1 MSQITIFIL
10 PIAIGMVIIFALVK
24 KIKVFDT
31 FLSGAKDG
39 IRCTVS
45 IIPPLLG
52 LITAVSMLRASG
64 ALDLLSNALKPIT
77 DHLHITSDLVPLLF
91 LKPIS
96 GSGSLSFVDS
106 ILHNH
111 GPDSFVGRVASTIMS
126 STETTFYT
134 LTIYFG
140 AIKIQNTR
148 HTIPVALLTNVCGF
162 ILSLITVYLLL

>member
-1 MSQITIFIL
+1 MSQVTVFIL
-10 PIAIGMVIIFALVK
+10 PIAIGAVIIFALIK
-24 KIKVFDT
+24 KIKVFDI

-39 IRCTVS
+39 IKCIVS
-45 IIPPLLG
+45 IIPSLIG
-52 LITAVSMLRASG
+52 LVTAVSMLRASS
-64 ALDLLSNALKPIT
+64 ALELLSQTLMPIT
-77 DHLHITSDLVPLLF
+77 NFLHIPNDIVPLLF

-106 ILHNH
+106 ILHSH
-111 GPDSFVGRVASTIMS
+111 GPDSFIGRAASTIIA

-148 HTIPVALLTNVCGF
+148 HTIPIALLTNICGI
-162 ILSLITVYLLL
+162 ILSFITVYFLL

>member
-1 MSQITIFIL
+1 MSQVTIFIL
-10 PIAIGMVIIFALVK
+10 PVAIGTVIIFALVK

-39 IRCTVS
+39 ITCS
-45 IIPPLLG
+45 ISIVPPLLG

-64 ALDLLSNALKPIT
+64 ALDLFAHILKPIT
-77 DHLHITSDLVPLLF
+77 DHLRIPSDIVPLLF

-106 ILHNH
+106 ILHSH

-134 LTIYFG
+134 LTVYFG

-148 HTIPVALLTNVCGF
+148 HTIPVALLINICGF
-162 ILSLITVYLLL
+162 ILSLITVHFLL

>member
-1 MSQITIFIL
+1 MSQVTVFIL
-10 PIAIGMVIIFALVK
+10 PIAIGAVIIFALIK
-24 KIKVFDT
+24 KIKVFDI

-39 IRCTVS
+39 IKCIVS
-45 IIPPLLG
+45 IIPSLIG
-52 LITAVSMLRASG
+52 LVTAVSMLRASS
-64 ALDLLSNALKPIT
+64 ALELLSQTLMPIT
-77 DHLHITSDLVPLLF
+77 NFLHIPNDIVPLLF

-106 ILHNH
+106 ILHSH
-111 GPDSFVGRVASTIMS
+111 GPDSFIGRAASTIMA

-148 HTIPVALLTNVCGF
+148 HTIPIALLTNICGI
-162 ILSLITVYLLL
+162 ILSFITVYFLL